1 MKYTDIKNELLSNSQ
16 VKTKY
21 DKLTPEY
28 ELVRATLNARLMAKM
43 SQQELAEK
51 IGINRSDISK
61 LENGKSNPSY
71 KMLCRLAKGM
81 GMKLKIEFVP
91 DSE

>member
-16 VKTKY
+16 VKTEY